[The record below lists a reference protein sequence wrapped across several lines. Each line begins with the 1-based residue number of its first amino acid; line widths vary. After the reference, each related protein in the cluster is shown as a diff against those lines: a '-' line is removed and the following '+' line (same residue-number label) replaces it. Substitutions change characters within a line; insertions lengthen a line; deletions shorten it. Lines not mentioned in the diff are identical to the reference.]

1 MKLADFVYPIP
12 KQLIAEYPIEPKE
25 AARMMTLNRR
35 TGEME
40 DKTIGY
46 LFDYLQPGDCIVV
59 NETKVFPAKIM
70 GNKEKTDAE
79 IEVLMLRE
87 LNKTDNLWDV
97 LVDPARK
104 VRIGNKIYFDNY
116 KFYCEVIDNT
126 TNRGRTVRYSYNND
140 LLAVV
145 ERIGKMALPPYIKRP
160 SEQKDNEYYQTE
172 YANPK
177 YLSSIGPPSA
187 GLHISNSFLQ
197 QLQEKGVRVAKV
209 NMSIGQA
216 IFDTIEV
223 EDLTKHRM
231 YAEPFEITLEN
242 SEIINKSL
250 KAKKKV
256 IAIGSSVARALES
269 SNMTTTAVKPN
280 RGWTDKFIYPSYE
293 FRIVTNI
300 LTNFHLPKTPSLL
313 VACAFSGTDQIFKA
327 YRRAIKNNYRF
338 YVFGDALLL
347 F

>member
-46 LFDYLQPGDCIVV
+46 LFDFLQPGDCVVV
-59 NETKVFPAKIM
+59 NETKVFPDKII

-140 LLAVV
+140 LLAVSNV
-145 ERIGKMALPPYIKRP
+145 LAKWLY
-160 SEQKDNEYYQTE
+160 
-172 YANPK
+172 
-177 YLSSIGPPSA
+177 
-187 GLHISNSFLQ
+187 LHISNVQANKKIMNTIKPNMLTQNISP
-197 QLQEKGVRVAKV
+197 QLDHLLRDCIFPIHFFSNCKKKAFELPKV

-231 YAEPFEITLEN
+231 YAEPFEITREN
-242 SEIINKSL
+242 SEIINKTL

-280 RGWTDKFIYPSYE
+280 RGWTDKFILS
-293 FRIVTNI
+293 F
-300 LTNFHLPKTPSLL
+300 L
-313 VACAFSGTDQIFKA
+313 
-327 YRRAIKNNYRF
+327 
-338 YVFGDALLL
+338 
-347 F
+347 